1 MKKKKI
7 ALITGI
13 TGQDGSYLAELLLKK
28 NYIVYGL
35 NRRTSLFNTAR
46 IEHIFND
53 VKLRNKTFF
62 LHYGDMTDSSSINRL
77 IQSIKPDEVYN
88 LAAQSHVSVSFEA
101 PEYTADTI
109 ALGTLRLLEA
119 IKHSNKKIKFYNA
132 STSELYGNTKIVPQ
146 NEKTNFQPRSP
157 YGVAKLYSHWITVNY
172 REAFGIF
179 ACNGILFNH
188 ESPRRGNT
196 FVTKKITNS
205 LFKISKGSNENL
217 ILGNL
222 YAKRDWGHAKEY
234 VEMQHKMLQQNKP
247 KDYVIATGKTYNIKT
262 FVNLVCHKL
271 KLKISWKGSGLNE
284 KGYINGKARVLISKK
299 YFRPAEVENL
309 QGDPRLAKKELNWKS
324 KIKISDLI
332 DDMIDSLESNES
344 K

>member
-1 MKKKKI
+1 MKKKK

-28 NYIVYGL
+28 NYSVYGL

-46 IEHIFND
+46 IEHIFNNP
-53 VKLRNKTFF
+53 KLKDKTFH
-62 LHYGDMTDSSSINRL
+62 LQYGDMTDSSSINRL
-77 IQSIKPDEVYN
+77 VTSIKPDEIYN

-119 IKHSNKKIKFYNA
+119 IKHSKKDIKFYNA
-132 STSELYGNTKIVPQ
+132 STSELYGNTNEVPQ

-172 REAFGIF
+172 RESFNLF

-188 ESPRRGNT
+188 ESPRRGDT

-205 LFKISKGSNENL
+205 LYKISNGSKENL

-222 YAKRDWGHAKEY
+222 YSKRDWGHAKEY
-234 VEMQHKMLQQNKP
+234 VEMQYRMLQQKKP
-247 KDYVIATGKTYNIKT
+247 KDYVIATGKNYTIKT
-262 FVNLVCHKL
+262 FVSLVCKRLNL
-271 KLKISWKGSGLNE
+271 KLEWKGKGLKE
-284 KGYINGKARVLISKK
+284 KGYINGTPRITIDKK

-309 QGDPRLAKKELNWKS
+309 LGDASLAMKDLKWKS
-324 KIKISDLI
+324 KFKINDLI
-332 DDMIDSLESNES
+332 EDMIGSLESKELR
-344 K
+344 